1 MLIIYYSILA
11 ILAAGLFWLFVY
23 VKNNISI
30 LGNGQQKVTS
40 ILLILIILNIL
51 ITVGVFTFNNY
62 ISNYRLVGDVGIQGD
77 IGPKGDIG
85 SIKCP
90 PKK

>member
-1 MLIIYYSILA
+1 MLIIYYSILT
-11 ILAAGLFWLFVY
+11 ILAGGLFWLFVY

-30 LGNGQQKVTS
+30 LGNGQQKVTT

-51 ITVGVFTFNNY
+51 ITIGVFTFNSY
-62 ISNYRLVGDVGIQGD
+62 ISNYSLIGDIGIQGD
-77 IGPKGDIG
+77 IGPRGDKGY
-85 SIKCP
+85 IKCP

>member
-11 ILAAGLFWLFVY
+11 ILAGGLFWLFVY

-30 LGNGQQKVTS
+30 LGNGQQKVTT

-51 ITVGVFTFNNY
+51 ITIGVFTFNSY
-62 ISNYRLVGDVGIQGD
+62 ISNYRLIGDIGIQGD
-77 IGPKGDIG
+77 IGPRGDIG